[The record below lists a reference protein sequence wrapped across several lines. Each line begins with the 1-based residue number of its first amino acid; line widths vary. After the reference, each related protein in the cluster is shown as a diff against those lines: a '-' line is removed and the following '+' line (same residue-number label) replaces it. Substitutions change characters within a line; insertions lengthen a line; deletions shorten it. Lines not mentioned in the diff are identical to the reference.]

1 MFYYNNKNLSSPKPL
16 KFLNSTLLFP
26 YFTFCYVLVG
36 APAPNMLLL
45 VLVQTPKSWRAS
57 VFQELLQI

>member
-1 MFYYNNKNLSSPKPL
+1 MFHYNNKNLSSPKPL

-26 YFTFCYVLVG
+26 YFTFWYVLVN

-45 VLVQTPKSWRAS
+45 VLVQTPKFWRAS